1 MRTPPQRAGW
11 GEPSSAAAAAA
22 DPLSRSD
29 TEQAGSPAGTF
40 VRRHFEPLM
49 LSVQVLV
56 DLLVV
61 LLALLCGW
69 WVREEIPWWESSTAL
84 VQYREVFLLTGAVCL
99 VSFHGYN
106 LYSPLKSLLNIEE
119 FKGLLK
125 ATAMAFLVVWSL
137 LSLLDETQMRP
148 SGSVYGPL
156 VRVHEWV
163 AFDADAVSRL
173 ALFLG
178 FGLILTFMTVSRFV
192 SFKVIQALHRLGIG
206 NRNVLVYGTNET
218 AQSLQR
224 KFLLVPTLGLNLVG
238 MLSDKKDEVGR
249 LVGRSRVLGEFADL
263 ERVIAE
269 NKVSEVFIALP
280 EVEEEHLMSIIER
293 LERLGALYHVVP
305 RFYHLMSH
313 KVRINNLDS
322 IPLISLADRST
333 RVVTAFAKRTLDLV
347 VSLLILTLGAPL
359 FLIPALLIKR
369 ESPGPVFFLQTRI
382 GKDGKPFRIIK
393 FRTMHQHLS
402 GDAPA
407 PTTKHDPRITK
418 IGRFLRRY
426 SLDEL
431 PQVLNVLR
439 GEMSLVGPRPEMP
452 FLVEEYGPIERERL
466 RAKPGVTGLWQISY
480 ARGEAIH
487 ANIDYDVYY
496 IENQSLLLDLVILA
510 LTSFAVVKGTGAY

>member
-1 MRTPPQRAGW
+1 MRTPLERAGW
-11 GEPSSAAAAAA
+11 GDPSSAATAAAKA
-22 DPLSRSD
+22 PAHPQSELGVS
-29 TEQAGSPAGTF
+29 QAGNF

-49 LSVQVLV
+49 LSIQVLV
-56 DLLVV
+56 DLVV
-61 LLALLCGW
+61 VFAALFCGW
-69 WVREEIPWWESSTAL
+69 WLREEIQWKTVTSL

-99 VSFHGYN
+99 VSFHGFN

-119 FKGLLK
+119 FKGILK
-125 ATAMAFLVVWSL
+125 ATAMSFLVVWSL
-137 LSLLDETQMRP
+137 LSLLNQTTMHP
-148 SGSVYGPL
+148 SGDIYGPI
-156 VRVHEWV
+156 VRLHQLI
-163 AFDADAVSRL
+163 AFNANDISRV

-178 FGLILTFMTVSRFV
+178 FGLILAFMTLSRFV

-206 NRNVLVYGTNET
+206 NRNVLIYGTNQT

-238 MLSDKKDEVGR
+238 MLGDKKDEVGR
-249 LVGRSRVLGEFADL
+249 LIGRSRVLGEFDDL

-280 EVEEEHLMSIIER
+280 EVEEERLMGIIER
-293 LERLGALYHVVP
+293 LEELGVLYHVVP

-333 RVVTAFAKRTLDLV
+333 RVVTALAKRTLDLV
-347 VSLLILTLGAPL
+347 VSLLIVTLGAPL

-382 GKDGKPFRIIK
+382 GKDGNPFRIIK

-407 PTTKHDPRITK
+407 PTAKNDPRITR

-452 FLVEEYGPIERERL
+452 FLVKEYGPIERERL

-510 LTSFAVVKGTGAY
+510 LTVFAVVKGTGAY

>member
-1 MRTPPQRAGW
+1 MRRPPQRAGW
-11 GEPSSAAAAAA
+11 GEPASAAAAAA
-22 DPLSRSD
+22 D
-29 TEQAGSPAGTF
+29 ASPSAKDRADSAAGTF

-49 LSVQVLV
+49 LSAQVLI
-56 DLLVV
+56 DLAVV
-61 LLALLCGW
+61 LLALFCGW
-69 WVREEIPWWESSTAL
+69 WLREEIQWKSETSL

-99 VSFHGYN
+99 VCFHGFN

-119 FKGLLK
+119 FKGILK
-125 ATAMAFLVVWSL
+125 ATVMSFLVVWSL
-137 LSLLDETQMRP
+137 LSLLDETQMHP
-148 SGSVYGPL
+148 SGDIYGPL
-156 VRVHEWV
+156 VRLHQWI
-163 AFDADAVSRL
+163 AFDADMISRF

-178 FGLILTFMTVSRFV
+178 FGLILAFMTVSRFV
-192 SFKVIQALHRLGIG
+192 SFKAIQALHRLGIG
-206 NRNVLVYGTNET
+206 NRNVLVYGTNQT

-238 MLSDKKDEVGR
+238 MLGDNKDDVGR
-249 LVGRSRVLGEFADL
+249 LIGRSRVLGEFDDL

-280 EVEEEHLMSIIER
+280 EAEEERMMGIIER
-293 LERLGALYHVVP
+293 LEELGVLYHVVP
-305 RFYHLMSH
+305 RFYHLMAH

-333 RVVTAFAKRTLDLV
+333 RVVTAFAKRTLDVV

-359 FLIPALLIKR
+359 FLIPAILIKR

-382 GKDGKPFRIIK
+382 GKDGQPFRIIK

-407 PTTKHDPRITK
+407 PTAKDDPRITR

-452 FLVEEYGPIERERL
+452 FLVAEYGPIERERL